1 MHSWLEVPAN
11 YRCNSVLAVAR
22 LGGQAVRLML
32 EPKPAV
38 APGGKNRFCGAVL
51 VSSLHGMT
59 VSHSPGHVLAPDHDG
74 S

>member
-32 EPKPAV
+32 SPSLQWHQA
-38 APGGKNRFCGAVL
+38 GRI
-51 VSSLHGMT
+51 VSVVQFLSAHCM
-59 VSHSPGHVLAPDHDG
+59 A
-74 S
+74 